1 MPILWVHNRN
11 QELGRKAA
19 VKSPFLEKGALAF
32 FSTST
37 SKSKISRPSTFPNI
51 TIYYSS
57 RFSGLERNWN
67 FRPFFFPSP
76 FPFSRDSFLW
86 TSFFHSSSI
95 YNSIQELFSS
105 HSKHTISKNP
115 FSLFSIPKTHIQTWK
130 RPRVL
135 FSILSSFL
143 FFFFLFLGF
152 DVLFDFLCSFL
163 LAILFGCLLDFMQR
177 AIVWR
182 KSGVGNLMWVVSY

>member
-11 QELGRKAA
+11 QELGRKAG

-32 FSTST
+32 FSTSA

-105 HSKHTISKNP
+105 HSKHP
-115 FSLFSIPKTHIQTWK
+115 FRKIPSLSFPFLRPIYRHGRGQGYCSRFS
-130 RPRVL
+130 PR
-135 FSILSSFL
+135 
-143 FFFFLFLGF
+143 FFFFF
-152 DVLFDFLCSFL
+152 SFSRL
-163 LAILFGCLLDFMQR
+163 RCL
-177 AIVWR
+177 I
-182 KSGVGNLMWVVSY
+182 